1 MKKFTKRSLVSLFLS
16 VGAVLLLAG
25 CGSNND
31 SATGKPGTNAGDGP
45 VEIEFWS
52 FWGSGPRSEA
62 VNKIITDFNEKQDDI
77 VVKHVYQPWGD
88 IWTKSLASV
97 AAGNPP
103 DVIIQDINSV
113 KQRADANQA
122 INLQPYIDKEDEEIE
137 SRFYPQLLDA
147 ATYEDEVYGL
157 PFNTD
162 TQVLFYNK
170 DLFEKAGLDP
180 ETPPATWADLEEYAS
195 ALEEKDGDK
204 WKTIGFYPLW
214 STGEDVWAIN
224 ADNGTSWFDSKDE
237 VKINTPNKVESLQ
250 WVLDWQNHIGK
261 STVESY
267 EAEFGAGIADPFVSE
282 LVAMRG
288 QNINYFVELQQLDQ
302 DVNFG
307 VALLP
312 EKTEGSGHYSW
323 GGGFTA
329 EIPYGAKNPD
339 ASWEFIK
346 YLTSDDV
353 QEYWGSQGFD
363 IMANQSANESL
374 AKSSELDENGQMIYE
389 IANEA
394 LETTVITP
402 VPLSAPDYLPLVNTE
417 IDAAMLGN
425 KSAKEAL
432 DDAQKSV
439 ENLVEQNN

>member
-1 MKKFTKRSLVSLFLS
+1 
-16 VGAVLLLAG
+16 
-25 CGSNND
+25 
-31 SATGKPGTNAGDGP
+31 
-45 VEIEFWS
+45 
-52 FWGSGPRSEA
+52 
-62 VNKIITDFNEKQDDI
+62 
-77 VVKHVYQPWGD
+77 
-88 IWTKSLASV
+88 
-97 AAGNPP
+97 
-103 DVIIQDINSV
+103 
-113 KQRADANQA
+113 
-122 INLQPYIDKEDEEIE
+122 
-137 SRFYPQLLDA
+137 
-147 ATYEDEVYGL
+147 
-157 PFNTD
+157 
-162 TQVLFYNK
+162 
-170 DLFEKAGLDP
+170 
-180 ETPPATWADLEEYAS
+180 
-195 ALEEKDGDK
+195 
-204 WKTIGFYPLW
+204 
-214 STGEDVWAIN
+214 
-224 ADNGTSWFDSKDE
+224 
-237 VKINTPNKVESLQ
+237 ESLQ
-250 WVLDWQNHIGK
+250 WVLDWQKHIGK

-267 EAEFGAGIADPFVSE
+267 EAEFGAGIADPFVSG

-374 AKSSELDENGQMIYE
+374 ANSSELDENGQMIYK